1 MCVCVHRGDFCVLV
15 FFLLYFFYFYKK
27 IHGTVCDICWSIFNK
42 KKIEEIIISKIKR
55 LQPNTLN
62 AVRRKRSTRSHT
74 DREAGPRVKEVRSL
88 DTFLGA
94 GKRRGKLQGK
104 KIFFS
109 LRENPEE
116 LNECPLIPQRKFIG
130 FLISRAHL
138 QDVRERFD
146 CRKRCGSK
154 YS

>member
-104 KIFFS
+104 KNFFFFTRKPRGAKRMS
-109 LRENPEE
+109 PHPSKKVHRVFNLESSSSG
-116 LNECPLIPQRKFIG
+116 CP
-130 FLISRAHL
+130 
-138 QDVRERFD
+138 
-146 CRKRCGSK
+146 
-154 YS
+154 